1 MIRVMLVDDEPFIRT
16 AVKTLFPWEQYGFQI
31 ISEARNGNNA
41 LEKLALL
48 PVDMVITDIKMPVM
62 DGIALIQNLKKEYPN
77 IFCVVLS
84 NYDDFTLTREAFRE
98 GAVDYLL
105 KSNLNIENFQMM
117 IQRLQKFSAPE
128 TSTEDMAASV
138 AQTPEIHAWILEA
151 LAFGHPISQ
160 ELIHQLESDNSYV
173 VASIKLGNPHV
184 KTSSVSESTEN
195 FIKNTVKRIIHEI
208 SEFRLYT
215 CAISSKEY
223 VFLIYCTEDSDAF
236 FSRLHN
242 FFDLLAANISMYLN
256 DYTTAGISSLY
267 SHIDQIQEAY
277 ISALRLSDNIFYAKE
292 STQYYADSFTPHTM
306 ETKNQIREEIE
317 QLSGIVHAQDWNA
330 LAQVF
335 HRLLAEAEQGLYAP
349 KDTIRLI
356 NNIEFLI
363 SNEVTRTFSSDSDF
377 LYETSPH
384 KENTQIRHIDDL
396 RKYIEE
402 FLTNLQDFVGRSM
415 SIPSDCSPIVTE
427 AVKTLLEKYR
437 DPETNLATVASQIA
451 VNASYLSRIFF
462 KETGQHFNTYLTFLR
477 INQAK
482 IQLRSTKDS
491 VALIAETCGY
501 NNCKYFINIFKKI
514 EGTTPSAYREANALE
529 H

>member
-31 ISEARNGNNA
+31 ISEASNGKKA
-41 LEKLALL
+41 LEKLALQ
-48 PVDMVITDIKMPVM
+48 PVDMVITDIKMPAM
-62 DGIALIQNLKKEYPN
+62 DGISLIRQLKKNYPH

-84 NYDDFTLTREAFRE
+84 NYDDFTLTRNAFRE

-105 KSNLNIENFQMM
+105 KSNLNIENFQSL
-117 IQRLQKFSAPE
+117 IQRLQKYSASGSSADE
-128 TSTEDMAASV
+128 NTASAAL
-138 AQTPEIHAWILEA
+138 TPEIHTWILEA
-151 LAFGHPISQ
+151 LAFGHPVSQ
-160 ELIHQLESDNSYV
+160 ELISQLEQDNPYV
-173 VASIKLGNPHV
+173 IASIKLGNPHV
-184 KTSSVSESTEN
+184 KAASVSDSTEN
-195 FIKNTVKRIIHEI
+195 FIKSTVKRIIHEI

-215 CAISSKEY
+215 CAVSSKEY
-223 VFLIYCTEDSDAF
+223 IFLIYCTENSDAF

-242 FFDLLAANISMYLN
+242 FFDLLTSNISMYLN

-267 SHIDQIQEAY
+267 SHISQIQKAY
-277 ISALRLSDNIFYAKE
+277 HSACGLSDNIFYARE
-292 STQYYADSFTPHTM
+292 SLQYFADSFTSHTY
-306 ETKNQIREEIE
+306 ETQNQIRKEIE
-317 QLSGIVHAQDWNA
+317 QLSGIIHAQDWDA
-330 LAQVF
+330 LTQVF

-363 SNEVTRTFSSDSDF
+363 SNEVARIFSSDSDF
-377 LYETSPH
+377 LYEISLH

-396 RKYIEE
+396 KEHVEE
-402 FLTNLQDFVGRSM
+402 FLTHLLDFVSRSM
-415 SIPSDCSPIVTE
+415 SIPSNCSPIVTE
-427 AVKTLLEKYR
+427 AIKTLLDKYT
-437 DPETNLATVASQIA
+437 DPETNLATVASHIA

-462 KETGQHFNTYLTFLR
+462 KETGQHFNAYLTFLR

-491 VALIAETCGY
+491 VSMIAERCGY

-514 EGTTPSAYREANALE
+514 EGITPSTYREAKALE